1 MKQSENV
8 EHIEDANIADQ
19 LPDVPIEDPERIRE
33 KVKVDGNDIKHTKNL
48 FLIQIC
54 NIILFTLESKRVAL
68 EA

>member
-33 KVKVDGNDIKHTKNL
+33 KVKVNGNDIKHTKNL